1 MADQDI
7 EVRRKRLRYR
17 SWHRGMKEADLVL
30 GGFADQHLAGMSEP
44 ELDQFEQILEQSDP
58 DLMAW
63 FTRRQTIPASLDT
76 PLMKLVMN
84 FKPYLHGF
92 ENNQ

>member
-1 MADQDI
+1 MAEQDN

-30 GGFADQHLAGMSEP
+30 GGFADHHLASLSEP
-44 ELDQFEQILEQSDP
+44 ELDQFECILEQSDP

-63 FTRRQTIPASLDT
+63 FTRRQPVPPGLDT
-76 PLMKLVMN
+76 SVMKLVMN

-92 ENNQ
+92 EN

>member
-1 MADQDI
+1 VADQDI

-30 GGFADQHLAGMSEP
+30 GGFADRQLAGMSEL
-44 ELDQFEQILEQSDP
+44 ELDQFERILDQSDP

-63 FTRRQTIPASLDT
+63 FMRRQPVPANLDT
-76 PLMKLVMN
+76 AVMRLVMN
-84 FKPYLHGF
+84 FKSYIYGI
-92 ENNQ
+92 ENK